1 MRRLGLTLVLSL
13 LAVGIGLLLMLI
25 GMIIHY
31 ARQGLEPP
39 RVTIE
44 PVTDQHF
51 QDVTFTTEDDI
62 TLSGWYLPPRNGMV
76 IILLHG
82 YASSRMQMV
91 PEARLLADH
100 GYGVLLFDFRGHGLS
115 ESALVTFGDH
125 ERRDLRAALDFVD
138 AQPGVDRIG
147 AIGFSMGAAT
157 LIQVAAEDDRLQA
170 VIVEAAFTDL
180 ETTLKY
186 RTRAF
191 GPISQLPTVWAI
203 RNRGVDVD
211 DVRPV
216 DDICRI
222 SPRPVLLIYGDQDAD
237 VPPGSAQTM
246 FKAACAP
253 VELWI
258 IQGAHHGD
266 YFGFA
271 PNSYLDR
278 VVSFFDTNLR

>member
-1 MRRLGLTLVLSL
+1 LGFTLVLSL
-13 LAVGIGLLLMLI
+13 LAVGIGLVLVLI

-39 RVTIE
+39 RLTIE
-44 PVTDQHF
+44 PGALADRNF
-51 QDVTFTTEDDI
+51 QDITFITEDNI

-82 YASSRMQMV
+82 YAGSRMQMV

-100 GYGVLLFDFRGHGLS
+100 GYGVLLFDFRGHGES

-125 ERRDLRAALDFVD
+125 ERRDLRAALGFVD
-138 AQPGVDRIG
+138 AQPRVDRIG

-157 LIQVAAEDDRLQA
+157 LIQVAAEDERLQA

-246 FKAACAP
+246 FKAACDP
-253 VELWI
+253 VDLWI

-266 YFGFA
+266 TMTVAPEAYSARLLDFFGGLAF
-271 PNSYLDR
+271 
-278 VVSFFDTNLR
+278 